1 MGDDLRDR
9 GMAAGKL
16 VKLALNTRAIKARGR
31 NQRLCISK
39 AAIRRSHTIHSPL
52 YPTEAAIPS
61 IFDWSSTAASNTTI
75 DSINT
80 NTGMSPANVDN
91 VLRSIA
97 AIVRSTFAS
106 ALQNFLAGSAALPI
120 ANGGTAA
127 TTAADALASLGA
139 LADDYRD
146 LPLTTKTAAWTFADA
161 ERGGRIN
168 YTGAAAAATI
178 NPNATTSITD
188 GATYVIRN
196 AGSGAITVTRG
207 TGVTLKVNGGT
218 SSANATIAIGG
229 LATLIRWG
237 TDDWTISGSGVS

>member
-1 MGDDLRDR
+1 
-9 GMAAGKL
+9 
-16 VKLALNTRAIKARGR
+16 
-31 NQRLCISK
+31 
-39 AAIRRSHTIHSPL
+39 
-52 YPTEAAIPS
+52 
-61 IFDWSSTAASNTTI
+61 
-75 DSINT
+75 
-80 NTGMSPANVDN
+80 MSPGNVDN

-97 AIVRSTFAS
+97 AIVRATFAS
-106 ALQNFLAGSAALPI
+106 ALQNFLAGTAALPV

-127 TTAADALASLGA
+127 TTAADALTSLGA

-146 LPLTTKTAAWTFADA
+146 LPLTTKSAAWTFAEA

-178 NPNATTSITD
+178 DPNGSTPITS

-207 TGVTLKVNGGT
+207 SGVTLKVNGGT

-229 LATLIRWG
+229 IATLIKWD
-237 TDDWTISGSGVS
+237 TNDWTIAGSGVS